1 MTDPRE
7 QLQATSD
14 ALLQDLDLL
23 ERLELE
29 KRSTATTDDRFTE
42 LAARVEE
49 LATRVLAR
57 TAVQRELATRAV
69 EQAVA
74 SPAATTRPPSAILTD
89 WREAERQAA
98 SLPPGPAQAD
108 ARRRAEELREEYRV
122 AFDRRLEASN

>member
-7 QLQATSD
+7 QIQATSD

-29 KRSTATTDDRFTE
+29 KRATATTDNRFTE

-57 TAVQRELATRAV
+57 TAEQRELATRAV

-74 SPAATTRPPSAILTD
+74 SPATTRPTSAILAD

-98 SLPPGPAQAD
+98 GLPPGPAQAD
-108 ARRRAEELREEYRV
+108 ARRRAEELREEYRE
-122 AFDRRLEASN
+122 AFDRRLEAGN